1 MYQGSEAYRLDASEG
16 ALAQQSPRSSFE
28 VVEGRG
34 LDARARQGLSPVFV
48 SRLRAVAIVAIAV
61 MALAVVRVGMFAAT
75 VSLLSDN
82 ASMRAEL
89 KDARATTDELR
100 IEQSILSGS
109 QRIERI
115 ATKAYGMVPASG
127 SEQMSAG
134 STQAAEESADASADS
149 APASSGDSASADA
162 SAPASAAGSDAASA
176 DDATASA
183 LAASSASSGDGSSA
197 GSNAA
202 DVDSLA

>member
-134 STQAAEESADASADS
+134 SAQAAEESADAS

-162 SAPASAAGSDAASA
+162 SAPASAAGPDAASA